1 MEKRKANIIIGKSG
15 GNAGGKNPVTYK
27 VSLPTKWV
35 KEMELGTEQSKEI
48 EMHFDGTKIIITKK
62 QTPVQFAMT
71 AIGFGSDV
79 KKLSYYDDYKLCTV
93 IYADFTSQMLEIENH
108 TDNIV
113 KTAFGRNEIPDWNE
127 FIDFLKERCVPESRD
142 GIKDYLDEIGVVDYD
157 PLEIVRVTK
166 GRMAEDAQWL
176 EVEDLCQ

>member
-62 QTPVQFAMT
+62 QTPYNFAVD
-71 AIGFGSDV
+71 ASSLGNDIR
-79 KKLSYYDDYKLCTV
+79 KLNFYDGEELCTV
-93 IYADFTSQMLEIENH
+93 IYADFTTKMLEIENH
-108 TDNIV
+108 TDNWV
-113 KTAFGRNEIPDWNE
+113 KTAFGKNQYPDWDE
-127 FIDFLKERCVPESRD
+127 FMEFLRERCVPESRD
-142 GIKDYLDEIGVVDYD
+142 GIRDYLDAISVEEYD
-157 PLEIVRVTK
+157 PFEIICVTE

-176 EVEDLCQ
+176 EVEESWE